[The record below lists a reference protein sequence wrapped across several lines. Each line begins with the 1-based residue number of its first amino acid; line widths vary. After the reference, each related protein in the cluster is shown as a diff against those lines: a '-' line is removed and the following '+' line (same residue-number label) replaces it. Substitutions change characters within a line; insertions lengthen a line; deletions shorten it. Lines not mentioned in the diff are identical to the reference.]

1 MRRLISTSYLKQTK
15 LEKKPDY
22 EEIINIVEP
31 EIKTRIPQRKAI
43 TQYRSH
49 FNMLYTNISD
59 ERIRELEKQMILQKF
74 SKDYGLN
81 LAAAQAISEAV
92 GNTNFGSPAG
102 SEAVAGTGGGNTPS
116 GGVLGAAAAAA
127 AQAAGA
133 AVGALGNLFLS
144 GSGGGGLPPPGAPGQ
159 SSSSTHTLLGSPL
172 LLSQQSA
179 LNTRMTPEDFELEFM
194 LEQQRLQEAKQ
205 QQVPV
210 TRGDIIIEHPQSASA
225 SPVATPAQA
234 SSVANPDDEE
244 HQIASDEILR
254 METKN
259 VGDQMFNITKLQ
271 SKDGLYTPGQYGA
284 AISMMLAKAKAV
296 AQYNGEMNIR
306 ELADKATKIIMS
318 KSDSYVHETNFK
330 DIVKS
335 REYIDYDQA
344 TRGLDFNGKE
354 KEAEKTNIVH
364 EYNASLAIVQTALKK
379 ITRVDGYLKAVKE
392 QTKTQMKMNKSQ
404 QTKGAGYVSPTEE
417 EGASSISATKG
428 KSGKSGN

>member
-15 LEKKPDY
+15 LDKKPDY

-59 ERIRELEKQMILQKF
+59 ERIRELEKQMILEKF
-74 SKDYGLN
+74 KKNYGLN

-116 GGVLGAAAAAA
+116 GGGGGGGVLG
-127 AQAAGA
+127 AAGA
-133 AVGALGNLFLS
+133 AVGALGNFFLS
-144 GSGGGGLPPPGAPGQ
+144 GGGGGGLPPSSSGAGFIMDSGQ
-159 SSSSTHTLLGSPL
+159 SSSSTRTLLGSPL

-179 LNTRMTPEDFELEFM
+179 LNTPMTSDDFALQYM
-194 LEQQRLQEAKQ
+194 LEQQRQQEATQ
-205 QQVPV
+205 QQFSPA
-210 TRGDIIIEHPQSASA
+210 RGDLLRPHPQPATAASASA
-225 SPVATPAQA
+225 SPVSTPA

-244 HQIASDEILR
+244 HQIAFDEILR
-254 METKN
+254 IETKN
-259 VGDQMFNITKLQ
+259 VGDQMFNITGFK
-271 SKDGLYTPGQYGA
+271 SDDGVYTPGQFGA
-284 AISMMLAKAKAV
+284 AISMMLAKAKAM
-296 AQYNGEMNIR
+296 AEHNGDMNVR
-306 ELADKATKIIMS
+306 ELADKVAKIIIS
-318 KSDSYVHETNFK
+318 NSDSYVYETNFK

-344 TRGLDFNGKE
+344 TRTLTFNGKE
-354 KEAEKTNIVH
+354 KEAEKTIIVH
-364 EYNASLAIVQTALKK
+364 EYNANQDIVQKALKSIK
-379 ITRVDGYLKAVKE
+379 RVDGYLKAVKE
-392 QTKTQMKMNKSQ
+392 QSQ
-404 QTKGAGYVSPTEE
+404 QKSPP
-417 EGASSISATKG
+417 SSPPPHTPAKYQGTAAATKG